1 MGYFRTLTNSSFKL
15 DSKGNTIFFPWGIL
29 GKGYVLP
36 NNEIEEKIRR
46 FLTAYYLI
54 GLTLILIIGGFLY
67 LWVVAILLIPFS
79 FIIWWIQAKRYIK
92 GLDQSSEKLS
102 IKDNMKSLFTNDNR

>member
-15 DSKGNTIFFPWGIL
+15 DSEGNTIFFPWGIL

-36 NNEIEEKIRR
+36 NNEIEENIRK

-54 GLTLILIIGGFLY
+54 GLTLLLIIVVFLN
-67 LWVVAILLIPFS
+67 LWIVVILLIPFS
-79 FIIWWIQAKRYIK
+79 FIIWSIQAKRYIK

-102 IKDNMKSLFTNDNR
+102 IKDNMKNIFTNRSR